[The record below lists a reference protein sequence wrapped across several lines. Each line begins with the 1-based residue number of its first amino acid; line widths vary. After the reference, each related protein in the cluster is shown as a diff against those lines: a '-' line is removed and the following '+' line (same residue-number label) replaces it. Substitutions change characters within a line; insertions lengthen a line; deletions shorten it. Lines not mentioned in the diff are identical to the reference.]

1 MDKLARQALLYDFY
15 GELLTEHQQNVYEDV
30 VLNDYSLSEV
40 AQDQG
45 ISRQGVHD
53 LVKRSTRIPE
63 EYEEKLHLVE
73 KFVAVREKIHEI
85 HGLTQHYEEKD
96 LNQVMNRI
104 ETLSHSILEEII
116 ACRPCVIWPST
127 VKHSSGHRHFIH
139 AVLRSK

>member
-1 MDKLARQALLYDFY
+1 MKQVYEISLLYDFY

-53 LVKRSTRIPE
+53 LVKRSTRILE

-73 KFVAVREKIHEI
+73 KFVAVREKVHEI

-104 ETLSHSILEEII
+104 ETLSHSILEE
-116 ACRPCVIWPST
+116 
-127 VKHSSGHRHFIH
+127 
-139 AVLRSK
+139 L

>member
-1 MDKLARQALLYDFY
+1 METKVELAYLYDFY

-53 LVKRSTRIPE
+53 LVKRSTRILE

-73 KFVAVREKIHEI
+73 KFVAVREKVHEI

-104 ETLSHSILEEII
+104 ETLSHSILEE
-116 ACRPCVIWPST
+116 
-127 VKHSSGHRHFIH
+127 
-139 AVLRSK
+139 L